1 MKSFVKKLLG
11 MLFILLLSSCG
22 RGFYYSNDTAGTE
35 VLTIDQDTK
44 IFARKLYAKE
54 NIYNGRELSYIND
67 DTINGKG
74 MLTEVQYLIFNKNKV
89 LYVSTV
95 ASRYIYDKTDSYLI
109 QNSSGKNF
117 YPNSFYF
124 NSFYFGKYDENKGI
138 FQFKNG
144 KTAQDWKIS
153 MGSDNDIELVYIN
166 NYNLKKER
174 FNGADSIHKNLLS
187 TEVVNQSVG
196 NMVKFK
202 KMNYFKFLSFK
213 IPNERKDYA
222 KTGVLLT
229 TKAKTYT
236 KANKICMVFKE
247 GENQKLKYLFIPFS
261 DELIPG
267 FKALKF
273 SSKRVKYY

>member
-11 MLFILLLSSCG
+11 ILFILLLSSCG
-22 RGFYYSNDTAGTE
+22 RGFYYSNDTVGTE

-54 NIYNGRELSYIND
+54 NRYNGRELSYIND

-124 NSFYFGKYDENKGI
+124 NSFYFGKYDENEGV
-138 FQFKNG
+138 FRFKNG
-144 KTAQDWKIS
+144 KTAQDWKINI
-153 MGSDNDIELVYIN
+153 GTDNDIELVYIN

-229 TKAKTYT
+229 TKARTYT

-273 SSKRVKYY
+273 SSKRVRYY